1 MEQVI
6 IMDHDPRPIEIGVGP
21 RQTRIIHE
29 EAVAMMTY
37 HMINEALKGHS
48 RIGVVSDDTDASSFT
63 ETVHGHAS
71 ESSLS
76 NMRTPTFSKKIA
88 GKPNVQP
95 IMSSLPP
102 TMAASIV

>member
-1 MEQVI
+1 MERVI
-6 IMDHDPRPIEIGVGP
+6 IMGPDSRPIEIGVGP

-37 HMINEALKGHS
+37 HMINEALKEHS
-48 RIGVVSDDTDASSFT
+48 RIGVVSDDTDASCFT

-95 IMSSLPP
+95 IMSSLPH
-102 TMAASIV
+102 TMSASFV